1 MPSLQFRTIREE
13 GVFSSVIESI
23 VFTIKK
29 ICSGSCQSR
38 NVSLN
43 LAKNTRLIN
52 LNDCNNPANISKS
65 SIGLLPF
72 PFSSTFQDSGFVIKW
87 LFDFV
92 KETCQNYNSK

>member
-1 MPSLQFRTIREE
+1 MSNFLMMIKGQHKPELLSLEKTIICSISHETATITMPSLQFRTIREE

-38 NVSLN
+38 NLSLN

-52 LNDCNNPANISKS
+52 LNDCNNPANIN
-65 SIGLLPF
+65 
-72 PFSSTFQDSGFVIKW
+72 IK
-87 LFDFV
+87 
-92 KETCQNYNSK
+92 E